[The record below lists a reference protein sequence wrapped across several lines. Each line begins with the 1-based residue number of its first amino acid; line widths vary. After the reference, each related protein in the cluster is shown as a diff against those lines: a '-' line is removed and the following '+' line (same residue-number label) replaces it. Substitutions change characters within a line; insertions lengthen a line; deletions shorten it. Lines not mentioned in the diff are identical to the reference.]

1 MNATIRELARQA
13 GLTRLTNERY
23 ATVTVQELDQFM
35 QLIVGRCAEAAGSV
49 EECRRYRDL
58 IENEL
63 RRHFDLPAAQ

>member
-1 MNATIRELARQA
+1 MNATVRELARRA

-23 ATVTVQELDQFM
+23 ATVSEQELARFM
-35 QLIVGRCAEAAGSV
+35 ELVVSRCAEAAGSV